1 MGGQFIIRYPMGCRK
16 KTPGVLI
23 TSEHKTNANR
33 ATVEMFLC
41 YLYHVITPR
50 FASSHAAIAME
61 REQESFELQ
70 GFHNPLAAEFDQSLR
85 QENTDKQIQLS
96 EDRFQDDILK
106 IKQYGTRR
114 WKLIAFALAL
124 LAVGCVAGLVYV
136 VGQRFSL

>member
-1 MGGQFIIRYPMGCRK
+1 MIRYPMGCCK
-16 KTPGVLI
+16 KTPAVLV

-33 ATVEMFLC
+33 ATVEMFLH
-41 YLYHVITPR
+41 YLHHVITPTC

-96 EDRFQDDILK
+96 EDRCPDDTLK
-106 IKQYGTRR
+106 IKQYSNQR
-114 WKLIAFALAL
+114 WKLITFVLAL